1 MRLCISLSKPRAL
14 RKRCTLLPGRTRPTG
29 PSPASSSSW
38 RHRTSA
44 KTIARH
50 LSQLTQPAT
59 TCILATGLE
68 HRLQSEAIVLRT
80 FHTCCE
86 PQDGYPRPEL
96 KSCTASLTTNVDD
109 HGQDIGH
116 SLATS
121 CRWAL
126 HCDAGL
132 VEATDEERD

>member
-1 MRLCISLSKPRAL
+1 MDTLDLNSNPARWYSL
-14 RKRCTLLPGRTRPTG
+14 
-29 PSPASSSSW
+29 
-38 RHRTSA
+38 
-44 KTIARH
+44 
-50 LSQLTQPAT
+50 
-59 TCILATGLE
+59 
-68 HRLQSEAIVLRT
+68 
-80 FHTCCE
+80 
-86 PQDGYPRPEL
+86 
-96 KSCTASLTTNVDD
+96 TASLTTNVDD